1 MLQCSFSSVRSQI
14 EVVPYSPRF
23 HDGWSPGVISFAFF
37 EDRQPAFP
45 KKPSENGKKQSR
57 SSSSSDDMFERLHSS
72 VHDDYR
78 DELMSMG
85 AKIGLV
91 TCSKEAQ
98 TSKELTVTKGEY
110 VEASMRFMTVS
121 LHFT

>member
-1 MLQCSFSSVRSQI
+1 M
-14 EVVPYSPRF
+14 
-23 HDGWSPGVISFAFF
+23 
-37 EDRQPAFP
+37 
-45 KKPSENGKKQSR
+45 KKSAENGKKQSR
-57 SSSSSDDMFERLHSS
+57 SSSSSDEVFERLQPYNGSS
-72 VHDDYR
+72 SHNSAHDDYR

-110 VEASMRFMTVS
+110 VEASS
-121 LHFT
+121 W